1 MVQFLRVKNLAYCEF
16 NRLSAFLPAWEIS
29 RERRLCLNVR
39 STQKCHT
46 EDHQSSWPDSGKLLR
61 HQYGISVVESCETS
75 QAARRREG
83 CIRRLHS
90 FRALRLNRTE
100 NLLSFRV
107 YRKLI
112 TWSNHA
118 IPVSLFLSRKTKKLR
133 NWKRVC
139 LLSNTAWLM
148 AHSFE
153 NVYNFI
159 PVSES
164 KGGEKR
170 LAEAVFK

>member
-39 STQKCHT
+39 STQKCQT

-90 FRALRLNRTE
+90 FRALRVKPDREPVVISCTE
-100 NLLSFRV
+100 SWSRDQIMQFQSLSFCPGRQ
-107 YRKLI
+107 
-112 TWSNHA
+112 
-118 IPVSLFLSRKTKKLR
+118 R
-133 NWKRVC
+133 NWETGNEFVFCPTRRGSWRTVLKMFTTLFRFRKVK
-139 LLSNTAWLM
+139 A
-148 AHSFE
+148 AR
-153 NVYNFI
+153 
-159 PVSES
+159 
-164 KGGEKR
+164 KG
-170 LAEAVFK
+170 

>member
-90 FRALRLNRTE
+90 FRALRVKPDRKPVVISCLPKVDHVIKSCNSSLSLFVPEDKETE
-100 NLLSFRV
+100 KLETSLSFV
-107 YRKLI
+107 Q
-112 TWSNHA
+112 HGVA
-118 IPVSLFLSRKTKKLR
+118 HGAQF
-133 NWKRVC
+133 WKC
-139 LLSNTAWLM
+139 LQLYSG
-148 AHSFE
+148 FG
-153 NVYNFI
+153 
-159 PVSES
+159 
-164 KGGEKR
+164 K
-170 LAEAVFK
+170 